1 LLNNIILALLAKF
14 QRTFSIY
21 HKKLVYIEGGLGS
34 QIFGIISFWE
44 RQEEYGTAIAKC
56 DLSYFSSPSRGSLW
70 NWELDHYGISLNE
83 LRRFEST
90 SIKNILRM
98 KSDFLSEMELDT
110 NYWIEVRK
118 KYSNRFDFNSEP
130 VFDFLQE
137 VTKSKDLEFFGA
149 VHIRRGD
156 YLKVASKVI
165 DFDEYLFLLKDIQGL
180 MPRHLLII
188 SDSQLQDSEKE
199 TLDELF
205 GNSHN
210 LVFLDDPHLD
220 PYLIHCTLREADLL
234 VTSNSTYSF
243 SAALLGKSGQ
253 LAFSPVNFHSGR
265 DMEKYNRSFRTAGS
279 FMTLKMEN

>member
-1 LLNNIILALLAKF
+1 
-14 QRTFSIY
+14 
-21 HKKLVYIEGGLGS
+21 
-34 QIFGIISFWE
+34 
-44 RQEEYGTAIAKC
+44 
-56 DLSYFSSPSRGSLW
+56 
-70 NWELDHYGISLNE
+70 
-83 LRRFEST
+83 
-90 SIKNILRM
+90 M

-118 KYSNRFDFNSEP
+118 KYSNRFGFNSEP

-180 MPRHLLII
+180 IPGHLLII
-188 SDSQLQDSEKE
+188 SDSQLQENEKE

-220 PYLIHCTLREADLL
+220 PYLIHCILREADLL

-265 DMEKYNRSFRTAGS
+265 NMEKYNRSFRTAGS